1 MRVAVL
7 GGDGYCGWATALY
20 LSRKGHSVAI
30 ADNFARRQWDH
41 ELGVQTLTPI
51 RPLSERLSVW
61 QNLTGETIELFVGDV
76 TEYDFMS
83 SVVQD
88 FEPDAMIHF
97 AEQRAAPYS
106 MIDRKH
112 AVFTQVNNVVGTL
125 NLLFALREFQPDC
138 HLIKL
143 GTMGEYGTPNIDI
156 EEGYITIEHNG
167 RRDTLPYPKQPGSF
181 YHLSKVHDS
190 HNIMFACKIWG
201 LRATD
206 LNQGVVYGTMT
217 DEVSMDEALINRFD
231 YDEVFGTVLNRFCVQ
246 AAIGCP
252 LTVYGKG
259 GQTRGF
265 LDIRDT
271 VRCIE
276 IACLN
281 PAARGE
287 CRVFNQFT
295 EQFSVLDLAHLV
307 QTAGKKLGLTVEIDH
322 LDDPRVEAQ
331 EHYYN
336 AKHSKLIELGLE
348 PHLLSDSLL
357 DSLMNVALKYR
368 DQIDANVMMPQIN
381 WREPHNERRQQSTT
395 SHASMVGTS
404 VEASASLG
412 TAGVAA
418 GGSNGNGGT
427 AKGARREKTK
437 PGR

>member
-1 MRVAVL
+1 MKIAVL

-20 LSRKGHSVAI
+20 LSNKGHSVAI
-30 ADNFARRQWDH
+30 VDNFIRRQWDH
-41 ELGVQTLTPI
+41 EVGAQTLTPI
-51 RPLSERLSVW
+51 RSLSDRLRTW
-61 QNLTGETIELFVGDV
+61 QELTGKQIELFIGDV
-76 TEYDFMS
+76 MDYDFLS
-83 SVVQD
+83 SALKEFQ
-88 FEPDAMIHF
+88 PDAVVHF

-112 AVFTQVNNVVGTL
+112 AVFTQMNNVVGTL
-125 NLLFALREFQPDC
+125 NVLFALREFAPDC

-167 RRDTLPYPKQPGSF
+167 RKDVLPYPKQPGSF

-190 HNIMFACKIWG
+190 HNIMFTCKIWG

-217 DEVSMDEALINRFD
+217 DEAAMDEALINRFD

-246 AAIGCP
+246 AAIGVP

-281 PAARGE
+281 PAGKGE
-287 CRVFNQFT
+287 FRVFNQFT
-295 EQFSVLDLAHLV
+295 EQFSVMDLARMV
-307 QTAGKKLGLTVEIDH
+307 QTAGKELGLEVRVEH
-322 LDDPRVEAQ
+322 LPDPRVEAEQ
-331 EHYYN
+331 HYYN
-336 AKHSKLIELGLE
+336 AKHSKLIELGLT

-357 DSLMNVALKYR
+357 DSLMNIALHYR
-368 DQIDANVMMPQIN
+368 DRIDTTKMMPQVN
-381 WREPHNERRQQSTT
+381 WRESRNARRQQTGTT
-395 SHASMVGTS
+395 SAPEPQPAAVG
-404 VEASASLG
+404 
-412 TAGVAA
+412 
-418 GGSNGNGGT
+418 
-427 AKGARREKTK
+427 R
-437 PGR
+437 GR